1 MPNEPRRPLESS
13 INRRSFLRL
22 ALGVGASVP
31 LATLLAACGGDDD
44 DPTATTGGGAATSA
58 TGSGAA
64 TATTSG
70 LAPTAPEAAQPTAAA
85 GSEPVRGGTL
95 KVAVTGDPPNLDMQ
109 QTTDSIV
116 LLITAHMYETLFT
129 YDAEFGTI
137 PLLAESR
144 EVSDDGLL
152 ITVNLRRGVPFHNGE
167 ELKAADVI
175 ASVERWSTLAG
186 LGEDMFAA
194 LEELVATD
202 DYTLEFHMLEP
213 FGVFEVALGRA
224 LQGAAIYPKS
234 VLDLSDE
241 VDLAEYIGTG
251 PYRFVEWQPDQ
262 AVRMERFDD
271 YAALEGEPNGYGG
284 FKAAYFDEI
293 EFIPV
298 RNEASRI
305 AGIQAGDY
313 HYLETVSTDQY
324 ESLQGDSNV
333 AVDLLE
339 PDSWLNFVINLR
351 SEITS
356 NAEVR
361 QAIQLALD
369 HEAIMLAAFGAD
381 FFELTPT
388 LLPGAEVWYTDAG
401 LEFFNRNDP
410 EQAKTVLEASGYS
423 GEPLRIMTTQEITQ
437 EYNGAV
443 VISQQLE
450 AVGFTVDLQVY
461 DGATLSDLRGD
472 ETAWEIYGAWASFRA
487 DPSLR
492 NLTCSAD
499 GWWCDEEK
507 DELLSQ
513 LASESDFEVRYG
525 IWEQVQQQFFE
536 DVPRLKIG
544 DSRRIVVRSPKLQG
558 ITSTNLQPEFSN
570 AWLEE

>member
-1 MPNEPRRPLESS
+1 
-13 INRRSFLRL
+13 
-22 ALGVGASVP
+22 
-31 LATLLAACGGDDD
+31 
-44 DPTATTGGGAATSA
+44 
-58 TGSGAA
+58 
-64 TATTSG
+64 
-70 LAPTAPEAAQPTAAA
+70 
-85 GSEPVRGGTL
+85 
-95 KVAVTGDPPNLDMQ
+95 MQ

-152 ITVNLRRGVPFHNGE
+152 ITVNLRQGVPFHNGA
-167 ELKAADVI
+167 ELTSADVI
-175 ASVERWSTLAG
+175 ASLERWSTISG
-186 LGEDMFAA
+186 LGEDLLAMMD
-194 LEELVATD
+194 ELVATG
-202 DYTLEFHMLEP
+202 DYRLEFHMNEP
-213 FGVFEVALGRA
+213 YGVFEVALGRA

-234 VLDLSDE
+234 VLDQSDE
-241 VDLAEYIGTG
+241 VELAEYVGTG

-262 AVRMERFDD
+262 YVRLERFDD
-271 YAALEGEPNGYGG
+271 YAALPGEPNGYGG
-284 FKAAYFDEI
+284 HKAAYFDELR
-293 EFIPV
+293 FIPV

-324 ESLQGDSNV
+324 ETLKNDSNV

-351 SEITS
+351 SEVTF
-356 NAEVR
+356 NPEVR

-369 HEAIMLAAFGAD
+369 HEAVMQAAFGAD

-401 LEFFNRNDP
+401 LELFNRNDP
-410 EQAKTVLEASGYS
+410 DEARRVLEASGYD
-423 GEPLRIMTTQEITQ
+423 GAPLRMMTTQEIQQ
-437 EYNGAV
+437 EYNGSV

-513 LASESDFEVRYG
+513 LASESDFETRYD
-525 IWEQVQQQFFE
+525 IWEQVQQRFFE

-544 DSRRIVVRSPKLQG
+544 DSRRIVVRSPRLQG
-558 ITSTNLQPEFSN
+558 VTSTNLQPEFSN